1 MIALQSIAIV
11 WLGGG
16 SIAMLIACI
25 ITSRWFRRLRA
36 DWNEKGCAE
45 FQRGMRD
52 AQDGTEALILS
63 VRRFNRAMRKAWRNR
78 RHKPEWFRK
87 DGRL

>member
-25 ITSRWFRRLRA
+25 ITSKWFRRLRSRINA
-36 DWNEKGCAE
+36 DEDGNDHHT
-45 FQRGMRD
+45 GM
-52 AQDGTEALILS
+52 
-63 VRRFNRAMRKAWRNR
+63 V
-78 RHKPEWFRK
+78 
-87 DGRL
+87 

>member
-25 ITSRWFRRLRA
+25 ITSRWFMRLRSRIRGKRVSRGEITVDEA
-36 DWNEKGCAE
+36 KAIQSEGAAE
-45 FQRGMRD
+45 
-52 AQDGTEALILS
+52 
-63 VRRFNRAMRKAWRNR
+63 
-78 RHKPEWFRK
+78 
-87 DGRL
+87 

>member
-16 SIAMLIACI
+16 LIAMLIACI
-25 ITSRWFRRLRA
+25 ITSKWFGRLRSRI
-36 DWNEKGCAE
+36 
-45 FQRGMRD
+45 RGR
-52 AQDGTEALILS
+52 
-63 VRRFNRAMRKAWRNR
+63 RNR
-78 RHKPEWFRK
+78 TETITTPEWFRK